1 MGVNTDSATAVQNA
15 AVLTCGVYCYG
26 SSSAY
31 ILYQGIED
39 ASRVVYWHRLHLFA
53 LRKRVADNSPGNVW
67 YWSGHQK
74 ANYRLPSSNF

>member
-15 AVLTCGVYCYG
+15 AVLTCSVYCYG

-31 ILYQGIED
+31 ILYRGIED
-39 ASRVVYWHRLHLFA
+39 ASRVVYWHLLHLFVP
-53 LRKRVADNSPGNVW
+53 RKRVVDNSPGNAGC
-67 YWSGHQK
+67 WSSHQK